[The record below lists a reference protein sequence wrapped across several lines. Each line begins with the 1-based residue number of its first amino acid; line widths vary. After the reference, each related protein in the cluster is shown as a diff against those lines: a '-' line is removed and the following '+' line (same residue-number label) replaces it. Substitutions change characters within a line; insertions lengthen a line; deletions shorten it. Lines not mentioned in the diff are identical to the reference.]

1 MNLLSEIVGQR
12 QLVRDVHESLESAS
26 RSGLLMGPALISA
39 DRWLEHTL
47 ARVTLGFDAHPSG
60 KLVWRLI
67 ALDTQPDD
75 PESLSDHDLL
85 GALGFISGHLRTK
98 FQGYLAEALA
108 AGPIC
113 QLLQALGADDSQLRK
128 AKLVWGDDIHV
139 RSDHLPPTDGRRE
152 LGPDAL
158 VAVAD
163 EGVEPPRLTIMGLVE
178 IKSYRKS
185 FKRLNAQLDKH
196 ARRVQR
202 AVQVEER
209 WYFDNRFVARHNEH
223 KVLRVVVLP
232 CSGETIGR
240 PQYVATPKGQVVV
253 TVGGQEAPRPTRFV
267 ARHPT
272 EQVITLGWSH
282 PALVEAAFDMTAWY
296 LGELGTRMFREH
308 GVPAEWGDMTPAE
321 AGLNTAKQALY
332 YAQLRAMPK
341 WHAKQAMRLYN
352 VYGFGYAAAARAT
365 DTLWPQDIP

>member
-1 MNLLSEIVGQR
+1 MDLLSEIVGQR

-139 RSDHLPPTDGRRE
+139 RPDHLPPTDSRRE

-163 EGVEPPRLTIMGLVE
+163 EGVEPPRLTIMASSKSSPTGRASRGSMPNWTSTHAGFKGL
-178 IKSYRKS
+178 YRS
-185 FKRLNAQLDKH
+185 RSAGI
-196 ARRVQR
+196 
-202 AVQVEER
+202 
-209 WYFDNRFVARHNEH
+209 
-223 KVLRVVVLP
+223 
-232 CSGETIGR
+232 ST
-240 PQYVATPKGQVVV
+240 
-253 TVGGQEAPRPTRFV
+253 TVSLHGTTNTRC
-267 ARHPT
+267 
-272 EQVITLGWSH
+272 
-282 PALVEAAFDMTAWY
+282 
-296 LGELGTRMFREH
+296 
-308 GVPAEWGDMTPAE
+308 
-321 AGLNTAKQALY
+321 
-332 YAQLRAMPK
+332 
-341 WHAKQAMRLYN
+341 
-352 VYGFGYAAAARAT
+352 
-365 DTLWPQDIP
+365 